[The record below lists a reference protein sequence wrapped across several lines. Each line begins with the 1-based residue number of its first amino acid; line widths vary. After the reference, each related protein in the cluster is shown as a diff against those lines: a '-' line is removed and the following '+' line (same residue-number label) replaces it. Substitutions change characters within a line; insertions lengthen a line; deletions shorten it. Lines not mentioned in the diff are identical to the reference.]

1 MNCILSNIH
10 DAQFN
15 LASEEFLLKESS
27 EDFFMLYRNEP
38 AVIVGKH
45 QNTLAEINH
54 SYLQD
59 HGIGLARRLSGG
71 GTVYHDLGNLNFLFI
86 HTGEEGKLV
95 DFKRFLLPI
104 QKILVSMGLPVEYGG
119 RNDLLINGQKISG
132 NAEHVFRKRI
142 LHHGTLLFSSDLSK
156 LENVLRITPGKYK
169 DKAVQSVRSK
179 VTNISEHLEDQV
191 SVENFTLTLFNKL
204 KTQFDTAL
212 DYSFSSAEIN
222 KIEIL
227 VEKKY
232 GTWKWNYGYSP
243 DFDYVFNTKL
253 QNENVQIIFRVQEGH
268 IVEVISNNSIC
279 ENSVFKAMADELT
292 GKVFYEKDVLDHM
305 SDKGL
310 LNS

>member
-59 HGIGLARRLSGG
+59 HGIGLVRRLSGG

-179 VTNISEHLEDQV
+179 VTNISEHLEDEV

>member
-59 HGIGLARRLSGG
+59 HGIGLVRRLSGG

-179 VTNISEHLEDQV
+179 VTNISEHLEDEV

-305 SDKGL
+305 SDKGF
-310 LNS
+310 LNF